1 MNPTTLLAMLPATSP
16 GPYLAVFPAA
26 LPGPHLHVFPAAL
39 PGPIEGVGYIANNP
53 DIVLG
58 LLGEHLQLTVIALLV
73 ALVIALPLGTLLH
86 SRPRLAGPIMGVLG
100 LLYTIPS
107 LALIVLLIPFTGLNG
122 NSVIIAL
129 IIYSQVILVRNILAG
144 LGGIDRAIVEAARG
158 MGMSAWQ
165 TWARVQLP
173 LALPII
179 LAGVRLAAVVSIGI
193 ATIGAKFNAGG
204 LGVLLFQGIAQ
215 GGRADKIWAGAIAVS
230 VLALVVNTLLLL
242 LERALAPAT
251 RLRRA
256 EKHAARTSQAARQ
269 AVGAD

>member
-1 MNPTTLLAMLPATSP
+1 MNLSTA
-16 GPYLAVFPAA
+16 PAA
-26 LPGPHLHVFPAAL
+26 LPGPPLSTAPAAL
-39 PGPIEGVGYIANNP
+39 PGPLEGLGYIASNP
-53 DIVLG
+53 DIILG

-73 ALVIALPLGTLLH
+73 ALAIALPLGTLLH
-86 SRPRLAGPIMGVLG
+86 SHPRLAGPIMGVLG

-129 IIYSQVILVRNILAG
+129 IVYSQVILVRNILAG
-144 LGGIDRAIVEAARG
+144 LGSIDPAIVEAARG
-158 MGMSAWQ
+158 MGMSVWQ

-173 LALPII
+173 LALPIV
-179 LAGVRLAAVVSIGI
+179 LAGVRLAMVVSIGI

-230 VLALVVNTLLLL
+230 ALALIVNALLLQ
-242 LERALAPAT
+242 LERALTPAT
-251 RLRRA
+251 RVRRA
-256 EKHAARTSQAARQ
+256 EKQLRAGQSARQ
-269 AVGAD
+269 AVGAE